1 MALPQIVTTLQ
12 AKRNEIEAHIAE
24 LRRQIDKAERDLSSV
39 TAVLALYE
47 VSPETQTRFPA
58 YAHLN
63 RLFAYGEMFKLCK
76 RALEEAGT
84 PLNTREIALAVIRM
98 KGWDE
103 GDMQLRKAVAYRL
116 IQSLGTAVRQGR
128 IGDAG
133 RRKNVRVWML
143 IRPPEREKPA

>member
-63 RLFAYGEMFKLCK
+63 RLFAYGEMFGLCK
-76 RALEEAGT
+76 QALEGAGR
-84 PLNTREIALAVIRM
+84 PLNTREVALAVIRM

-128 IGDAG
+128 LMDAG
-133 RRKNVRVWML
+133 RIKNVRLWGL
-143 IRPPEREKPA
+143 

>member
-24 LRRQIDKAERDLSSV
+24 LRRQIEKAERDLSSV

-63 RLFAYGEMFKLCK
+63 RLFAYGEMFKLC
-76 RALEEAGT
+76 RQAIEEAGK

-128 IGDAG
+128 IADAG
-133 RRKNVRVWML
+133 REKNVRVWRL
-143 IRPPEREKPA
+143 LSV

>member
-24 LRRQIDKAERDLSSV
+24 LRRQIEKAELDLSSV
-39 TAVLALYE
+39 TAVLALYV

-76 RALEEAGT
+76 RALEEAGE
-84 PLNTREIALAVIRM
+84 PLNTREVALAVVRM

-116 IQSLGTAVRQGR
+116 IQSLGTAAKQGR
-128 IGDAG
+128 ILSAG
-133 RRKNVRVWML
+133 KIKNVRCWAL
-143 IRPPEREKPA
+143 PR

>member
-24 LRRQIDKAERDLSSV
+24 LRRQIEKAERDLSSV

-76 RALEEAGT
+76 RALEEAGK
-84 PLNTREIALAVIRM
+84 PLNTREIALAVVRM

-103 GDMQLRKAVAYRL
+103 GDTLLRKAVAYRL
-116 IQSLGTAVRQGR
+116 IQSLGTAARQGR
-128 IGDAG
+128 IADAG
-133 RRKNVRVWML
+133 RQQNVRLWAL
-143 IRPPEREKPA
+143 PR